1 MITKRVWASV
11 LMATMVLGFCACGKQ
26 KGEVTPAP
34 GAEPTATATPT
45 AEPTIAPLAE
55 KDIVAIYQETLKCL
69 LEEHIELDGYKY
81 EDEEW
86 ESLGQIE
93 FAVCDVDVDGE
104 QELIIRHADTYMA
117 GQYTAVYRYDAERG
131 ELVSEGGGTASCR
144 FYTNGTMQDDLS
156 HNQGYSRHFWPFI
169 VYEYDSG
176 TKEYEKINLVDAWEL
191 EYMKEAGLEEEY
203 PAEADKE
210 GAGFV
215 YYFWEDKTTKMS
227 QTEYDA
233 WYDGIFGGAKEI
245 EVDYQPLTLENI
257 KRTCAKAAYERLLVG
272 DISAFDPEDIDA
284 WGLNEWKE
292 IYLETGN
299 LEYTYMDLDGDG
311 VVELLVQWID
321 APGNYNGVFDYTDGK
336 LRCWQHDS
344 VEAACWDYPLR
355 DGTMVRQYDTGWITY
370 TLFRYQEDGSKK
382 EITSLCARAIE
393 MGSGHYDYE
402 VGGKEVNEG
411 EFEKQLKRM
420 VTTQLLGRE
429 KWTAVKEIE
438 AEA

>member
-144 FYTNGTMQDDLS
+144 FYSNGTMQDDLS

-176 TKEYEKINLVDAWEL
+176 TKGYEKINLVDAWEL

-227 QTEYDA
+227 QTDA

-245 EVDYQPLTLENI
+245 EVNYQPLT
-257 KRTCAKAAYERLLVG
+257 AANVGPLHYEG
-272 DISAFDPEDIDA
+272 
-284 WGLNEWKE
+284 
-292 IYLETGN
+292 
-299 LEYTYMDLDGDG
+299 
-311 VVELLVQWID
+311 
-321 APGNYNGVFDYTDGK
+321 
-336 LRCWQHDS
+336 
-344 VEAACWDYPLR
+344 
-355 DGTMVRQYDTGWITY
+355 
-370 TLFRYQEDGSKK
+370 
-382 EITSLCARAIE
+382 
-393 MGSGHYDYE
+393 
-402 VGGKEVNEG
+402 
-411 EFEKQLKRM
+411 
-420 VTTQLLGRE
+420 
-429 KWTAVKEIE
+429 
-438 AEA
+438 